1 MPAQMY
7 PWEKWM
13 NGELHILQHGKNF
26 NKDPQDFAKSA
37 RKYARRYGKKAAVRS
52 IGDKIFLQFFEVEDK

>member
-1 MPAQMY
+1 
-7 PWEKWM
+7 M